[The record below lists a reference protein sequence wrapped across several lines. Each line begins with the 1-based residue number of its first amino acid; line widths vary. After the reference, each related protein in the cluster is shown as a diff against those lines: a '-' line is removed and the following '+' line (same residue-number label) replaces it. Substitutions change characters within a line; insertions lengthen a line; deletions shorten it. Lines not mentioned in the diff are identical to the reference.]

1 MSTNPT
7 GMRQRGYKEWGG
19 TSQPSSVRAQAAF
32 GDESHK
38 KVPLA
43 EETSQEGTAGTS
55 ELSSVTEAGDW
66 AGHVRKAIEPRP
78 SCASVSGSHYSDD
91 HFRGENERERDVR
104 CSAAV
109 GAGVAEGV
117 CGTTE
122 VAPRVTVTT
131 AMCWL
136 LVGVK
141 VTSAHVRFLKVCLF
155 LSGFVFLQWPQGAE
169 RLNISS

>member
-38 KVPLA
+38 KVSLA

-91 HFRGENERERDVR
+91 HFCGENEKEMSDVLLLLGLAWRRE
-104 CSAAV
+104 S
-109 GAGVAEGV
+109 
-117 CGTTE
+117 
-122 VAPRVTVTT
+122 VAPRR
-131 AMCWL
+131 W
-136 LVGVK
+136 
-141 VTSAHVRFLKVCLF
+141 RR
-155 LSGFVFLQWPQGAE
+155 E
-169 RLNISS
+169 